1 MNTVS
6 KIEELNIEGFQIVR
20 ADMFAHMPRKS
31 DSTCS
36 LWPTKISFSKLC
48 LEQLNNCE
56 FIRIEVNPK
65 TKYLLLV
72 PVTSQDKDSIRW
84 VKGAKMQYIRNLE
97 SKAFGAM
104 IYKTWKLDI
113 GFNYRAQGSLVSA
126 NKKIMMLFD
135 FTNAEMW
142 RNKDAARESEKK

>member
-6 KIEELNIEGFQIVR
+6 KIEELNIDGFQIVR

-84 VKGAKMQYIRNLE
+84 VKGAKMQYIRNRSPPNEHPVFQYQKSYIRNPYNFLKYH
-97 SKAFGAM
+97 SRHPAKARLKF
-104 IYKTWKLDI
+104 L
-113 GFNYRAQGSLVSA
+113 SLQRPNLRSIS
-126 NKKIMMLFD
+126 NH
-135 FTNAEMW
+135 
-142 RNKDAARESEKK
+142 SP